1 MTLCMP
7 PTTLFATNLI
17 LNSIKGTSFQVM
29 KLAKSEKSNIIKCPK
44 NLTIPSIVQ
53 NKMDDYKKKKK
64 KTVDFLFFN
73 FKGKSF

>member
-1 MTLCMP
+1 MT

-44 NLTIPSIVQ
+44 NLKNPNKVQ
-53 NKMDDYKKKKK
+53 NKMDD
-64 KTVDFLFFN
+64 
-73 FKGKSF
+73 

>member
-1 MTLCMP
+1 MT

-64 KTVDFLFFN
+64 LLIFCFLILKESHFN
-73 FKGKSF
+73 NES